1 MLKVIIVDDESLTRQ
16 GLVQF
21 VDWNKHGFE
30 VFGEAQ
36 DGYSGLELAKQVHP
50 DLAICDIRMPHMDGI
65 EFAKNLQKIV
75 PECRVIFLSGYS
87 DKEYLK
93 SAIKLNAVDYL
104 EKPLNMQELYQR
116 LDAVKKDYDSVVD
129 RMNKENKIK
138 VKLQQNNQF
147 LLDSII
153 EKLLEEQSCD
163 RDSLKTLLKHM
174 NIDFPLHGIYRIVV
188 IKNAPQRISNIILNT
203 LKQSKK
209 RDEMMMIIGRRV
221 NEIIVIHEHQVSLR
235 ELKKYYDE
243 LMYQLE
249 KTEDINLELGVGDKV
264 TELESIEDSYQSA
277 ISVIEWLGYKNPNRL
292 VFDDGSNVGNSAIR
306 DTERFISEN
315 FDKRLTIKDI
325 AEEVFLT
332 PQYLCKI
339 FKEETGHTINSYI
352 TDLRMEKA
360 KELLLNRNLKLY
372 EVAAQLGYRDANYF
386 ARVFKRNFGMNP
398 SEFREKHNV

>member
-1 MLKVIIVDDESLTRQ
+1 MLKVIIIDDESLTRQ
-16 GLVQF
+16 GLIEF
-21 VDWNKHGFE
+21 VDWNKHGYE
-30 VFGEAQ
+30 VFGEAE
-36 DGYSGLELAKQVHP
+36 DGNKGLELAKQVHP

-65 EFAKNLQKIV
+65 EFAKKLQEIV
-75 PECRVIFLSGYS
+75 PECKVIFLSGYS

-104 EKPLNMQELYQR
+104 EKPLNMDELYTL
-116 LDAVKKDYDSVVD
+116 LDRVKLEYDHIVE
-129 RMNKENKIK
+129 RMNKENKML
-138 VKLQQNNQF
+138 VKLEQNNQF

-153 EKLLEEQSCD
+153 DNLLEEQACD
-163 RDSLKTLLKHM
+163 RDSLATLLKHM
-174 NIDFPLHGIYRIVV
+174 NIDFPLEGIYRTVV
-188 IKNAPQRISNIILNT
+188 IKNAPQRISNLILNT
-203 LKQSKK
+203 LKQKK
-209 RDEMMMIIGRRV
+209 KENQMMMLIGRRV
-221 NEIIVIHEHQVSLR
+221 NEIIIIHEQQVSLR
-235 ELKKYYDE
+235 ELKRFYDE
-243 LMYQLE
+243 LMYDIE
-249 KTEDINLELGVGDKV
+249 KNEAINLELGVGDKV
-264 TELESIEDSYQSA
+264 EKLEMIEDAYDSA
-277 ISVIEWLGYKNPNRL
+277 ISVIDWLGYKNPNRL
-292 VFDDGSNVGNSAIR
+292 VFDDGTNVGNSAIR
-306 DTERFISEN
+306 DTERFITDN